1 MFRKIL
7 FPTDLSDL
15 SRKGL
20 TWTAVNVADPS
31 SEIVLVHVVE
41 PMSGIDI
48 SPMMIKAEEAMAG
61 LESELSALGIKSR
74 AFVLSGDP
82 FDLLPEIAHSEG
94 CSISTTFAD
103 LNDVVVPF
111 IRLMAIPHLVVKT
124 ADGSMPPL
132 NPFRK
137 IALTTDLSPDRTDTV
152 LRELKNLL
160 GGRTVPL
167 TIMHSVSMEDP
178 STSTEMFQIA
188 SSALEEVRGAVET
201 WNPGTEAEIF
211 GGEPEVEILQKV
223 SELDPG
229 MLVVGL
235 SVHGHLWELII
246 GSTGEAIIERAPCPV
261 LVIPS

>member
-7 FPTDLSDL
+7 FPIDLSDL

-48 SPMMIKAEEAMAG
+48 SPMMVKAEEAMSG
-61 LESELSALGIKSR
+61 LETELSALGIKNR

-82 FDLLPEIAHSEG
+82 FDILPEIAHSEG
-94 CSISTTFAD
+94 CSVSMTFAD
-103 LNDVVVPF
+103 KNDVVVPF
-111 IRLMAIPHLVVKT
+111 IRIMAIPHLVVKT
-124 ADGSMPPL
+124 EGESMPPPD
-132 NPFRK
+132 PFRK
-137 IALTTDLSPDRTDTV
+137 IALATDLSPERTETV
-152 LRELKNLL
+152 LRELRNLL
-160 GGRTVPL
+160 GGRAIPL
-167 TIMHSVSMEDP
+167 TILHSVSMEDP
-178 STSTEMFQIA
+178 ATSTEMFQIA
-188 SSALEEVRGAVET
+188 SSALEEVREAVET
-201 WNPGTEAEIF
+201 WNPGTEADIF
-211 GGEPEVEILQKV
+211 GGEPEVEILRKIQD
-223 SELDPG
+223 LDPG

-235 SVHGHLWELII
+235 SVHGHLWELIV